1 MVLEDVRLTADQR
14 RSSILAA
21 ARHEFASRGFRGART
36 AAIASG
42 AGCSEPTLYK
52 HFPSKQALFAAVL
65 RDATDSMKEMVDALM
80 VAGVGPMAGML
91 AVAERATSDPLIIE
105 TIRLRTLAAGLVDDP
120 QVRAALTASV
130 DEVRGCMAAHIAAG
144 QAAGEIRSD
153 VAPDDAAWILYG
165 YTLAGGHAH
174 AVHGNAALG
183 EFVAVADTLC
193 RMFRPHPASSEE
205 TP

>member
-1 MVLEDVRLTADQR
+1 MVLDDVRLTGGQR
-14 RSSILAA
+14 RSAILAA

-42 AGCSEPTLYK
+42 AGCSEPMLYK

-80 VAGVGPMAGML
+80 AAAGGPMAGML

-105 TIRLRTLAAGLVDDP
+105 TIRLRTLAAALVDDP
-120 QVRAALTASV
+120 EVREALTASV

-153 VAPDDAAWILYG
+153 VDPRDAAWILYC

-174 AVHGNAALG
+174 AVHGQAALA

-193 RMFRPHPASSEE
+193 RMFRPHPACPEE

>member
-1 MVLEDVRLTADQR
+1 MVLDDVRLTADQR
-14 RSSILAA
+14 RGAILSA

-42 AGCSEPTLYK
+42 AGCAEPTLYK

-65 RDATDSMKEMVDALM
+65 RDATESMKEMVDALM
-80 VAGVGPMAGML
+80 AATGGPMAGML

-130 DEVRGCMAAHIAAG
+130 DEVRGRMAAHIAAG

-153 VAPDDAAWILYG
+153 IDPGDAAWILYG

-174 AVHGNAALG
+174 AVHGNAALH
-183 EFVAVADTLC
+183 EFVAVAKTLC
-193 RMFRPHPASSEE
+193 RMFRPHPASPEE

>member
-1 MVLEDVRLTADQR
+1 MVSDYVRLTAGQR
-14 RSSILAA
+14 RSAILAA

-42 AGCSEPTLYK
+42 AGCSEPMLYK
-52 HFPSKQALFAAVL
+52 HFPSKRARFAAVL

-80 VAGVGPMAGML
+80 AAAGGPMAGML
-91 AVAERATSDPLIIE
+91 AVAERATSDPLIVE
-105 TIRLRTLAAGLVDDP
+105 TIRLRTLAAALVDDAE
-120 QVRAALTASV
+120 VREALTASV

-153 VAPDDAAWILYG
+153 VDPHDAAWILYG

-174 AVHGNAALG
+174 AVHGHAALA

-193 RMFRPHPASSEE
+193 RMFRPHPACPEE

>member
-1 MVLEDVRLTADQR
+1 MVIDDVRLTADQR
-14 RSSILAA
+14 RSAILSA
-21 ARHEFASRGFRGART
+21 ARHEFASRGFRGARI

-42 AGCSEPTLYK
+42 AGCSEPTIYK

-65 RDATDSMKEMVDALM
+65 HDATDSMKEMVDALM
-80 VAGVGPMAGML
+80 AATGGPMAGML

-153 VAPDDAAWILYG
+153 VDPDDAAWILYG

-183 EFVAVADTLC
+183 EFVAVAETLC
-193 RMFRPHPASSEE
+193 RMFRPHPASPEE

>member
-1 MVLEDVRLTADQR
+1 MVLDDVRLTADQR
-14 RSSILAA
+14 RGAILAA

-65 RDATDSMKEMVDALM
+65 RDATDSMKGMVDALM
-80 VAGVGPMAGML
+80 ATAGGPMAGML
-91 AVAERATSDPLIIE
+91 AVAERATSDPLIVE

-120 QVRAALTASV
+120 EVRAALTASV
-130 DEVRGCMAAHIAAG
+130 DEVRGCMAAYIAAG
-144 QAAGEIRSD
+144 QAAGEIRRD
-153 VAPDDAAWILYG
+153 VDPDDAAWILYG
-165 YTLAGGHAH
+165 YTLAGGHAF
-174 AVHGNAALG
+174 AVQGNAALG

-193 RMFRPHPASSEE
+193 RMFRPLPASPEE

>member
-1 MVLEDVRLTADQR
+1 MVLDYVRLTAHQR
-14 RSSILAA
+14 RSAILSA

-65 RDATDSMKEMVDALM
+65 RDATDSMREMVDAVM
-80 VAGVGPMAGML
+80 AATGEPMAGML

-144 QAAGEIRSD
+144 QAAGEIRAD
-153 VAPDDAAWILYG
+153 VDPDNAAWILYG

-174 AVHGNAALG
+174 AVHGHAALG
-183 EFVAVADTLC
+183 EFVAVAETLC
-193 RMFRPHPASSEE
+193 RMFRQQPASLEE

>member
-1 MVLEDVRLTADQR
+1 MVVDYTRLTAGER
-14 RSSILAA
+14 RSAILAA

-65 RDATDSMKEMVDALM
+65 RDATESMKEMVDALKAE
-80 VAGVGPMAGML
+80 AGDAMSGML

-105 TIRLRTLAAGLVDDP
+105 TIRLRT
-120 QVRAALTASV
+120 
-130 DEVRGCMAAHIAAG
+130 MAAG

-153 VAPDDAAWILYG
+153 IDPDNAAWILYG

-183 EFVAVADTLC
+183 EFVAVA
-193 RMFRPHPASSEE
+193 E
-205 TP
+205 

>member
-14 RSSILAA
+14 RSAILAA

-65 RDATDSMKEMVDALM
+65 RDATDLMKEMVDALM
-80 VAGVGPMAGML
+80 AAGGGPMAGML

-153 VAPDDAAWILYG
+153 IDPDDAAWILYG

-174 AVHGNAALG
+174 AVHGDAALG

-193 RMFRPHPASSEE
+193 RMFRPHPESPEE

>member
-1 MVLEDVRLTADQR
+1 MVLDDVRLTADQR
-14 RSSILAA
+14 RSAILSA
-21 ARHEFASRGFRGART
+21 ARHEFASRGFRGAGT

-65 RDATDSMKEMVDALM
+65 RDATDSIKEMVDALM
-80 VAGVGPMAGML
+80 AETGGPMAGML
-91 AVAERATSDPLIIE
+91 AVTERATSDPLIIE

-144 QAAGEIRSD
+144 QAAGEIRAD
-153 VAPDDAAWILYG
+153 VDPDDAAWILYG

-183 EFVAVADTLC
+183 QFVAVAETLC
-193 RMFRPHPASSEE
+193 RMFRPYPASSEE